1 MIDIIIVEDDE
12 NAAASLE
19 MMLEDTCIEHRILDI
34 APSLAKAVE
43 SVDKKKPSLVFLDI
57 ELPDGYGYDLFRK
70 TKFKNYKIIFTT
82 THSQYAVQAFELS
95 ALHYLMKP
103 FDEKALA
110 EALKRYT
117 TTTESEMLDKKLD
130 ILKASMIERPERII
144 LPNAGGSLVH
154 NINDIVH
161 CESDNNYCKVEFING
176 RSELISKPLISMERA
191 LSDSGFVRIHQ
202 KHLINLRYLTKHQT
216 GNNARVYLTN
226 GKDYSISDTYQRSFN
241 ERLQQFARP
250 VR

>member
-43 SVDKKKPSLVFLDI
+43 LVDKKKPSLVFLDI

-103 FDEKALA
+103 FDGKALA

-117 TTTESEMLDKKLD
+117 TTTESEMLDKKLE
-130 ILKASMIERPERII
+130 ILKASMIERPEKII

-161 CESDNNYCKVEFING
+161 CESDNNYCYVSFVNG
-176 RSELISKPLISMERA
+176 SRELITRSLKDMERA
-191 LSDSGFVRIHQ
+191 LNDSGFVRIHGS
-202 KHLINLRYLTKHQT
+202 HLINLRYIKKYQT
-216 GNNARVYLTN
+216 GNNHRVILSNNLEFPVT
-226 GKDYSISDTYQRSFN
+226 DTYRQNFA
-241 ERLQQFARP
+241 ERLQQFARKI
-250 VR
+250 